1 MVDPTAA
8 TGGSRAMAGPLVGQG
23 GHRAAGAMNGPR
35 WQAAELTYLHQLA
48 GEHPFPALLKRMKM
62 RALIEGWPVRSR
74 KAIANRLAHSNE
86 RCRARVGGCTTT
98 YGAAEILG
106 VTGDRVAAWLRDPA
120 ILAILA
126 PRIYTGIRYI
136 DRRGWRRLARER
148 PEVFGGIP
156 ADRLFLLLEDRE
168 MADGIA
174 AAHPCG
180 RADWRVRCVETGQV
194 WRSCKEAGAA
204 LNVHP
209 STITKALREGR
220 AVPAVGL
227 RFERLQQQGKG

>member
-1 MVDPTAA
+1 MK
-8 TGGSRAMAGPLVGQG
+8 GPL
-23 GHRAAGAMNGPR
+23 
-35 WQAAELTYLHQLA
+35 WSAAELTYLHQLA
-48 GEHPFPALLKRMKM
+48 GEHPFPDLLRRLKI
-62 RALIEGWPVRSR
+62 RAGIMGWPVRSR
-74 KAIANRLAHSNE
+74 KAVANRLARSNE
-86 RCRARVGGCTTT
+86 PVRPRADGCTTT
-98 YGAAEILG
+98 YGAAQILG
-106 VTGDRVAAWLRDPA
+106 VSGDCVAAWLRDPA

-126 PRIYTGIRYI
+126 PRVCTGIRYI
-136 DRRGWRRLARER
+136 DRRGWRQLARER
-148 PEVFGGIP
+148 PDVFGGIP

-194 WRSCKEAGAA
+194 WASCRQAGEA

-220 AVPAVGL
+220 PVPAVGL

>member
-1 MVDPTAA
+1 
-8 TGGSRAMAGPLVGQG
+8 MARPLVGQG
-23 GHRAAGAMNGPR
+23 SNRATDAMNGPR

-48 GEHPFPALLKRMKM
+48 GDHPFPALLKRMKM
-62 RALIEGWPVRSR
+62 RALIEGWPVRSK
-74 KAIANRLAHSNE
+74 KAIADRLAHSNE
-86 RCRARVGGCTTT
+86 RARPRVGGCTTT

-106 VTGDRVAAWLRDPA
+106 VSGHRVRAWLRDPE

-136 DRRGWRRLARER
+136 DRRGWRRLAQQR
-148 PEVFGGIP
+148 PEVLGGIT
-156 ADRLFLLLEDRE
+156 ADRLFLLLEDRDL
-168 MADGIA
+168 ADGIA

-194 WRSCKEAGAA
+194 WASCKEAGAA
-204 LNVHP
+204 LNVHS

-220 AVPAVGL
+220 PVPAVGL
-227 RFERLQQQGKG
+227 RFERLQHQGKG